1 MNVYIP
7 IVMMFISLIL
17 IGISLFLVY
26 YYKTIYGL
34 VIFIFGILLGII
46 ACILFIYFR
55 TPSVVNEENKVIKN
69 NITYVD
75 YTDEFYKPAMNELHE
90 I

>member
-1 MNVYIP
+1 
-7 IVMMFISLIL
+7 MMFLSLIL

-26 YYKTIYGL
+26 YYKAIYGL

-46 ACILFIYFR
+46 ACLLFIYLR
-55 TPSVVNEENKVIKN
+55 TPSVIEENEENKEIKN
-69 NITYVD
+69 NMYVD
-75 YTDEFYKPAMNELHE
+75 TNDYYKPELNEYELQE